1 VRQRGRRIICVHE
14 FAYAIPDANR
24 TIAIVPTPRYAG
36 VQCDLHI
43 TRYKG
48 VWKINGKAV
57 GTAAEAS
64 AVLAVVV
71 RAMEAESL

>member
-1 VRQRGRRIICVHE
+1 MHKFTYE
-14 FAYAIPDANR
+14 IPDANR
-24 TIAIVPTPRYAG
+24 TIAIVPTPRDAG
-36 VQCDLHI
+36 VQCDLRI
-43 TRYKG
+43 TRYRG
-48 VWKINGKAV
+48 VWKINGKAF